1 MKKFLSKFK
10 TSAIILLFPAA
21 MLGILSPLEIY
32 AGNKSELYFGIKDFI
47 WLFAGISLAAVLV
60 GAIILAIFP
69 RPIANACHILC
80 FAVTFMMYIQNM
92 FLNKKLIKTDGS
104 KVDWSQYATYTKIN
118 TAIWILVIL
127 GIIIGYYLIKNPKKN
142 TIVVYISGVLAAIQL
157 VAAASVIMTNPYTV
171 DTDQIYILNPDR
183 EFKLAKGD
191 NIIVIIL
198 DRYSNGQF
206 DQMLEDNTE
215 AAGIYQ
221 DFTYYNNANS
231 KYNYTFPS
239 IPYMMTHVDANC
251 DITANEFKENVWK
264 EGISQEFHDTLASQ
278 GYTYNLY
285 TNSQQAICH
294 DPENLIGSVDNVEE
308 LQSVKRTINKPYMLF
323 IMTKTSLLK
332 YAPYAAKPRLE
343 IQTFYYDGIVNVE
356 GMKYC
361 SSGNDSF
368 YKGLKETGLSVDDTI
383 ENQLVVAH
391 LTGLHNPLNIDENGN
406 SVPDDSVTIE
416 QSQQGIN
423 LMLEEYFNQLK
434 ALGKYDESTII
445 ITSDHGRYFDTYDL
459 QPLYLIKPAKD
470 NANAGG
476 SKTAKDINGS
486 LGELRINS
494 APISSEDF
502 IPTVLDL
509 IGQDYSKYGT
519 SIFDWK
525 DGDSRER
532 QSYFPNNGFDVITY
546 TGDRDD
552 LSQKAKDGDYT
563 HIDAKEDWN

>member
-1 MKKFLSKFK
+1 
-10 TSAIILLFPAA
+10 
-21 MLGILSPLEIY
+21 
-32 AGNKSELYFGIKDFI
+32 
-47 WLFAGISLAAVLV
+47 
-60 GAIILAIFP
+60 
-69 RPIANACHILC
+69 
-80 FAVTFMMYIQNM
+80 
-92 FLNKKLIKTDGS
+92 
-104 KVDWSQYATYTKIN
+104 
-118 TAIWILVIL
+118 
-127 GIIIGYYLIKNPKKN
+127 
-142 TIVVYISGVLAAIQL
+142 
-157 VAAASVIMTNPYTV
+157 
-171 DTDQIYILNPDR
+171 
-183 EFKLAKGD
+183 
-191 NIIVIIL
+191 
-198 DRYSNGQF
+198 
-206 DQMLEDNTE
+206 
-215 AAGIYQ
+215 
-221 DFTYYNNANS
+221 
-231 KYNYTFPS
+231 
-239 IPYMMTHVDANC
+239 MMTHVDANC
-251 DITANEFKENVWK
+251 DITANEFKANVWE
-264 EGISQEFHDTLASQ
+264 EGISKEFHDTLTSQ

-308 LQSVKRTINKPYMLF
+308 LQDVKRTINKPYMLF

-332 YAPYAAKPRLE
+332 YAPYVAKPRLE

-368 YKGLKETGLSVDDTI
+368 YKGLKETGLSVDDTM
-383 ENQLVVAH
+383 ENQLVIAH

-459 QPLYLIKPAKD
+459 QPLYLIKPANSQEKF
-470 NANAGG
+470 A
-476 SKTAKDINGS
+476 
-486 LGELRINS
+486 INS

-502 IPTVLDL
+502 IPTILD
-509 IGQDYSKYGT
+509 IIDQDYSKYGT
-519 SIFDWK
+519 SIFDWN

-546 TGDRDD
+546 TGDRND

-563 HIDAKEDWN
+563 HIKAKEDWN

>member
-1 MKKFLSKFK
+1 MKNFLSKFK

-60 GAIILAIFP
+60 GALILAILP
-69 RPIANACHILC
+69 RPLANACHILC

-118 TAIWILVIL
+118 TAIWIIVIL
-127 GIIIGYYLIKNPKKN
+127 GIIIGYYIIKNPKKN
-142 TIVVYISGVLAAIQL
+142 TILVYISGILAAIQL
-157 VAAASVIMTNPYTV
+157 LAAVSVILTNPYKV

-206 DQMLEDNTE
+206 DQMLEDRPE

-251 DITANEFKENVWK
+251 DITANEFKENAWK
-264 EGISQEFHDTLASQ
+264 EGISHEFHDTLASQ

-308 LQSVKRTINKPYMLF
+308 LQDVKRTINKPYMLF

-368 YKGLKETGLSVDDTI
+368 YKGLKETGLSVDNTM
-383 ENQLVVAH
+383 ENQLVIAH

-416 QSQQGIN
+416 QSQQGVN
-423 LMLEEYFNQLK
+423 LML
-434 ALGKYDESTII
+434 D
-445 ITSDHGRYFDTYDL
+445 DL
-459 QPLYLIKPAKD
+459 QPVYLIKPAEGLKAS
-470 NANAGG
+470 ANTGG
-476 SKTAKDINGS
+476 SMAAVNS
-486 LGELRINS
+486 SQGELIINT

-509 IGQDYSKYGT
+509 TGLDYSKYGT

-546 TGDRDD
+546 TGDRND

-563 HIDAKEDWN
+563 HIEAKEDWN